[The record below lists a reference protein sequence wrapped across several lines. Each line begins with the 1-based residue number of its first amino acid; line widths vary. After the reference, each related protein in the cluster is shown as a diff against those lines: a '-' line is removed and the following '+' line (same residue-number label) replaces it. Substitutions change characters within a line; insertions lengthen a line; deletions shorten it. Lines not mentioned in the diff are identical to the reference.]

1 MARRAMTAMALEDD
15 DEPYFGK
22 APEDPKQSSYG
33 LSSTSQSGFPNN
45 STLNMSSTSFTG
57 NSTTQTNLPV
67 ANSSTAPQ
75 KSPLPGANSST
86 ALQQKSLNVPLP
98 TVEPV
103 ELDQDNKDAPGGDGP
118 DLKVSD
124 DASGVL
130 PLASSHTGNF
140 GASQAKGKAL
150 RAKSLLD
157 DEMAEEQLMM
167 PPNPTRNLQ
176 MEIEDLHQQKRDL
189 YRENKELRSRISG
202 SNASCPSRALPMH
215 ANNVERSMMRNFHG
229 SLCAGVTLERQEA
242 LSAELQEAINTVTD
256 GSQPVQDCAFAAM
269 APSELTNHARLVQPR
284 LNWVLTQLHQF
295 LEASGFQVELQI
307 PQISQRDGVDTC
319 FLGDTL
325 RACFVLSVSSLEE
338 VYAAALLL
346 ARAPVMARSGTR
358 WVGLVDRFMS
368 QDLDACSDFCFSV
381 AIDGH
386 IAEICVCTDKFASP
400 DLGGDKWLRRAADA
414 EALLMGAIENMSLS
428 GETETPHSAAA
439 ISALSRLTEVK
450 PVSDKHGLQAIH
462 YAALHG
468 NLPLVE
474 KLIQLGADPF
484 ATDNEG
490 CLPLHRAVMRRHV
503 NVVLWLLD
511 HMLPGAGK
519 IQLDLVAKR
528 KLVELW
534 QWAIHAGGPE
544 GHIIEGLPTVAW
556 STVQKLLQL
565 SKSLGADTIDLTER
579 GRNAHDYVAEFGD
592 PVFLETVQREL
603 GIESKAYATDIGC
616 AVGIRTGY
624 RGLLLTMPVRR
635 IDWSGIKSMG
645 REKPLSDFA
654 GYLSRNRTL
663 EELVMWECALEL
675 PAASALFSALSIN
688 CGLLR
693 LDLMRNPGIGS
704 EDAMK
709 VLGAALR
716 SNQTLKELVLRD
728 CAISAA
734 GVSVLCAGLAEN
746 QSITKLNLREN
757 KAIGSPEGM
766 FSIGTCLSQNS
777 ILQELDLW
785 ECGITQDSVPWLYNG
800 LATNQGLK
808 MLALVGNRG
817 LGQHAAME
825 ALQKC
830 LEQNSTLQSLLISGC
845 SVKPGTIHDPRIVL

>member
-1 MARRAMTAMALEDD
+1 MARSFKAMALEDD

-22 APEDPKQSSYG
+22 PPEDPKQSSFAF
-33 LSSTSQSGFPNN
+33 SSTSQSGFHNN
-45 STLNMSSTSFTG
+45 STLNMSSNSITG
-57 NSTTQTNLPV
+57 NSTFPSTHATLPV

-75 KSPLPGANSST
+75 N
-86 ALQQKSLNVPLP
+86 SLNVPLP

-118 DLKVSD
+118 NLKVD
-124 DASGVL
+124 DETTSVFYASR
-130 PLASSHTGNF
+130 TGNI
-140 GASQAKGKAL
+140 GVSPVKGKAL

-157 DEMAEEQLMM
+157 DEIAEEMPMM
-167 PPNPTRNLQ
+167 PPNPTRDLQ
-176 MEIEDLHQQKRDL
+176 MEIEDLRKQKRDL
-189 YRENKELRSRISG
+189 YRENNELRSRISG
-202 SNASCPSRALPMH
+202 SNVSCPSRALPMH
-215 ANNVERSMMRNFHG
+215 ANNVERSMMRNFHD

-242 LSAELQEAINTVTD
+242 LSAELQEAIKAVTE

-269 APSELTNHARLVQPR
+269 APAELTKHARLVQPR

-307 PQISQRDGVDTC
+307 PEINQRDGVDSC

-325 RACFVLSVSSLEE
+325 RGCFVLCVSSLEE

-358 WVGLVDRFMS
+358 WVGVVDRFMS
-368 QDLDACSDFCFSV
+368 SDLDACSDLCFSV

-414 EALLMGAIENMSLS
+414 EAVLMGAIENMSLS
-428 GETETPHSAAA
+428 GGAQTPHSAAA
-439 ISALSRLTEVK
+439 ISALNHLTEIK

-503 NVVLWLLD
+503 NVVSWLLD
-511 HMLPGAGK
+511 RMLEVPGK
-519 IQLDLVAKR
+519 VQLDLVAKR

-544 GHIIEGLPTVAW
+544 GHVIEGLPTVAW
-556 STVQKLLQL
+556 SAVQKLMQL
-565 SKSLGADTIDLTER
+565 SKNVGADILDLTES
-579 GRNAHDYVAEFGD
+579 GRNAADYVAEFGD
-592 PVFLETVQREL
+592 PVFLETVQRQL
-603 GIESKAYATDIGC
+603 GIELKAYAADTGC
-616 AVGIRTGY
+616 AAGIRSGH
-624 RGLLLTMPVRR
+624 RGLLLTTPVRR
-635 IDWSGIKSMG
+635 IDWSGTKSMG

-663 EELVMWECALEL
+663 EELVMWECALEV
-675 PAASALFSALSIN
+675 PGACALFSALSVN

-709 VLGAALR
+709 VLGASLR
-716 SNQTLKELVLRD
+716 SNQSLQELVLRD
-728 CAISAA
+728 CAISTA
-734 GVSVLCAGLAEN
+734 GVAVLCSGLAEN
-746 QSITKLNLREN
+746 RSIAKLNLREN
-757 KAIGSPEGM
+757 KALGSSEAM
-766 FSIGTCLSQNS
+766 SSIGTCLSQNS
-777 ILQELDLW
+777 TLQELDLW
-785 ECGITQDSVPWLYNG
+785 DCGITQDSVTWLYHG
-800 LATNQGLK
+800 LARNQGLK

-825 ALQKC
+825 ALQSC

-845 SVKPGTIHDPRIVL
+845 SVKPGSIDDPRIVL